1 MQKLRKTDKLIEF
14 GKSAP
19 RGRAGCRDRFR
30 RRLRGFPDGRHPGAA
45 MGTHKGLKVLLIDDD
60 PGILKVLTIALED
73 EGYRVI
79 SANDGES
86 GIDLCASDSPD
97 VVVTDIRMPGIDGM
111 EVLRRIK
118 EMDPNR
124 EVIVATAFSDIN
136 YAIRALQLDAS
147 DFIIKPVSEQALMV
161 ALKRA
166 QERFSTR
173 RDLRDYTA
181 LIEERWMETSE
192 ELARTFQTQKL
203 LIESSIDG
211 IIASD
216 KAGRIMIFN
225 KSMQRML
232 GYSRTEAI
240 GETSDRLFC
249 AGEAD
254 KFKRALASEEFGG
267 KGRLFLYESC
277 LAGNDGSR
285 IPVQLSAAVMVH
297 EEEEVGIVCFVRDE
311 REIRKLA
318 QEVADQARMLHQD
331 KMISLGKL
339 AASVVHEINNPLT
352 GILVYVGLMSK
363 ILSSGSLP
371 ADSIAKFQG
380 YLSRMQTELERCS
393 KIVSNLLDFSRK
405 SKLEFS
411 PVNINELLSKCID
424 LSEHKLVL
432 QNIRVQTYLGRD
444 LPMIQGDFNQL
455 QQCIINL
462 IFNAVDAMPEGGVLR
477 IESSLD
483 SAKSLIHILVR
494 DTGYGIS
501 KEDFPYIFDPFFTT
515 KKAGKGLG
523 LGLSTTFGIIDRHKG
538 TIRVESEPG
547 KGTAFRIDL
556 PVSGNKTSR

>member
-1 MQKLRKTDKLIEF
+1 
-14 GKSAP
+14 
-19 RGRAGCRDRFR
+19 
-30 RRLRGFPDGRHPGAA
+30 

-60 PGILKVLTIALED
+60 PGILKVMTIALED
-73 EGYRVI
+73 EGYTVI

-86 GIDLCASDSPD
+86 GMDLCASDSPD
-97 VVVTDIRMPGIDGM
+97 VVVTDIRMPGIDGI

-118 EMDPNR
+118 QMDPDR
-124 EVIVATAFSDIN
+124 EVIVATAFSDVN

-147 DFIIKPVSEQALMV
+147 DFIIKPISEQALMV

-225 KSMQRML
+225 KSMERML

-240 GETSDRLFC
+240 GETIGRLFC

-254 KFKRALASEEFGG
+254 KFNRALASEELGG
-267 KGRLFLYESC
+267 KGRLLLYESC

-285 IPVQLSAAVMVH
+285 IPVQLSAAVMAQ

-311 REIRKLA
+311 REIRKLE

-339 AASVVHEINNPLT
+339 AASMVHEINNPLA
-352 GILVYVGLMSK
+352 GILNYVLLMSK
-363 ILSSGSLP
+363 ILSRGSLP
-371 ADSIAKFQG
+371 EDSIAKFQG
-380 YLSRMQTELERCS
+380 YLSLMQSELERCS
-393 KIVSNLLDFSRK
+393 KIVSNLLAFSRK

-411 PVNINELLSKCID
+411 PVDINELLSKCID
-424 LSEHKLVL
+424 LSGHKLVL
-432 QNIRVQTYLGRD
+432 QNIRVQTHLGRD

-477 IESSLD
+477 FESSFD
-483 SAKSLIHILVR
+483 SAKRLIHILVR

-501 KEDFPYIFDPFFTT
+501 REDLPYIFDPFFTT
-515 KKAGKGLG
+515 KKEGKGLG

-547 KGTAFRIDL
+547 KGTAFQIEL
-556 PVSGNKTSR
+556 PVSGYKTA

>member
-1 MQKLRKTDKLIEF
+1 
-14 GKSAP
+14 
-19 RGRAGCRDRFR
+19 
-30 RRLRGFPDGRHPGAA
+30 
-45 MGTHKGLKVLLIDDD
+45 MGTHKDLKVLLIDDD
-60 PGILKVLTIALED
+60 PGIRKVMTIALED
-73 EGYRVI
+73 AGYTVI

-86 GIDLCASDSPD
+86 GIGLCASDSPD
-97 VVVTDIRMPGIDGM
+97 VVVTDIRMPGIDGI

-118 EMDPNR
+118 EMDPDK

-147 DFIIKPVSEQALMV
+147 DFIVKPISEQAMMI

-173 RDLRDYTA
+173 RELRDYTA

-192 ELARTFQTQKL
+192 ELARTFQTRKL

-225 KSMQRML
+225 KSMERML

-240 GETSDRLFC
+240 GEMSDRLFC

-254 KFKRALASEEFGG
+254 KFKRALASAELGG
-267 KGRLFLYESC
+267 RGRLFLYESY
-277 LAGNDGSR
+277 LAGIDGSR
-285 IPVQLSAAVMVH
+285 IPVQLSAAVMVQ
-297 EEEEVGIVCFVRDE
+297 EDEEVGIVCFVRDE

-339 AASVVHEINNPLT
+339 AASVVHEINNPLA
-352 GILVYVGLMSK
+352 GILNYVMLMSK
-363 ILSSGSLP
+363 ILSRGGL
-371 ADSIAKFQG
+371 AGDSISKFQG
-380 YLSRMQTELERCS
+380 YLSIMQSELERCS
-393 KIVSNLLDFSRK
+393 KIVSNLLAFSRK

-411 PVNINELLSKCID
+411 PVDINELLSKCID
-424 LSEHKLVL
+424 LSGHKLLL
-432 QNIRVQTYLGRD
+432 QNIRVETHLARD

-455 QQCIINL
+455 QQCMINL
-462 IFNAVDAMPEGGVLR
+462 IFNAVDAMPEGGVLSF
-477 IESSLD
+477 ESNFD
-483 SAKSLIHILVR
+483 PAKSLINIVVR
-494 DTGYGIS
+494 DTGHGIS
-501 KEDFPYIFDPFFTT
+501 REDLPYIFDPFFTT
-515 KKAGKGLG
+515 KKEGKGLG

-538 TIRVESEPG
+538 TIHVESEPG
-547 KGTAFRIDL
+547 KGTAFQIEFQ
-556 PVSGNKTSR
+556 VNFKT